1 VSNID
6 WFGVFYNALWILGLA
21 VALAA
26 VSYADWRRRLS
37 QPRLT
42 LRQALSQPAFQ
53 AAWSLGLLLF
63 CAGLA
68 LSRGPWWQTVAWAAL
83 ALAFLYLGGSALLHA
98 RRGAH
103 EQAK

>member
-1 VSNID
+1 MNNLID

-21 VALAA
+21 IALAA

-37 QPRLT
+37 QPRLS
-42 LRQALSQPAFQ
+42 LRQALGQPSFQ

-68 LSRGPWWQTVAWAAL
+68 LSRGPWWQTAAWAAL
-83 ALAFLYLGGSALLHA
+83 ALAFLVLGGSALLRV
-98 RRGAH
+98 RRGVA
-103 EQAK
+103 

>member
-1 VSNID
+1 MSSSID
-6 WFGVFYNALWILGLA
+6 WFGVFYNGLWIFGLA

-37 QPRLT
+37 QPRLS
-42 LRQALSQPAFQ
+42 LRQALGQPTFQ

-68 LSRGPWWQTVAWAAL
+68 LSGGPWWQTIAWTAL
-83 ALAFLYLGGSALLHA
+83 ALAFLFLGSSALLRA
-98 RRGAH
+98 RRGAS
-103 EQAK
+103 

>member
-1 VSNID
+1 MNDID

-21 VALAA
+21 VGLAA
-26 VSYADWRRRLS
+26 LSYADWRRRLQ

-42 LRQALSQPAFQ
+42 LRQALAQPAFQ

-68 LSRGPWWQTVAWAAL
+68 LSRGPWWQTAAWAAL
-83 ALAFLYLGGSALLHA
+83 ALAFLYLGGSALLRV
-98 RRGAH
+98 RRGVS
-103 EQAK
+103 

>member
-1 VSNID
+1 MNGID
-6 WFGVFYNALWILGLA
+6 WFEVARSALAIAGLA

-26 VSYADWRRRLS
+26 VSYADWRRKLS

-42 LRQALSQPAFQ
+42 LCQALAQPAFQ

-68 LSRGPWWQTVAWAAL
+68 LGSEQLWQTVAWTVL
-83 ALAFLYLGGSALLHA
+83 ALSFFGLGGSALLRS
-98 RRGAH
+98 RRGIP
-103 EQAK
+103 